1 MKEEATC
8 FTEEFYDP
16 IIIKIILIIATVTRG
31 NLCVKDI
38 MCSGLSE
45 LLQSYSYFASETAS

>member
-1 MKEEATC
+1 MKEESTC

-16 IIIKIILIIATVTRG
+16 IIMKIILIIATVTRG
-31 NLCVKDI
+31 NFYVKDI

-45 LLQSYSYFASETAS
+45 IL